1 MRQVA
6 IKYHS
11 FLFGVKLDAV
21 VVLEELQLRFFC
33 RLEANIGVCRRMSS
47 SRIPRIKREGHLAV
61 VPIPMSSSRI
71 PRIKRDRR
79 KGDGI
84 LSPLFWKFAMVFS

>member
-1 MRQVA
+1 MAQVA

-33 RLEANIGVCRRMSS
+33 RLEANIGVCRR
-47 SRIPRIKREGHLAV
+47 
-61 VPIPMSSSRI
+61 
-71 PRIKRDRR
+71 
-79 KGDGI
+79 
-84 LSPLFWKFAMVFS
+84 